1 MTALQKDYL
10 RTQQA
15 LISRRGLMVGAAG
28 LTFGFS
34 LGLLDGGM
42 PTPKGS
48 AQAATGNG
56 VAMNPWI
63 TITGDGTIAIMSP
76 ATEMGQGSTTS
87 LPLIVAEE
95 LDADWSKVRIV
106 PAPPVEA
113 IYGNPGFYGSMY
125 TAGSTAVTGYY
136 KILRQFGAQV
146 RRVLLDNV
154 ARHWSVPVDE
164 LSTEPSV
171 VVHAKSG
178 RRIGYGEIAAFAVV
192 PEKAPEIKPEQL
204 KRPGAFRLIGK
215 DVMRSELP
223 SKVNGSARYSI
234 DMHVPDML
242 YGAMLR
248 APIEGSSPDKVDD
261 GKALAVAGIVKI
273 VKFPFGVGVVA
284 QTPWA
289 AFAAKN
295 ALAVTWSATGKAQG
309 FDSDKAFETYTAVAR
324 GSVANPVEIGE
335 KIGDA
340 PAAFDKAATVME
352 AQYRCDYAY
361 HAQMEPLNALASVSP
376 AGDAA
381 EIWCGT
387 QSQPMAV
394 DATAQALGIPA
405 SKVTLHD
412 MLMGGGFGRRGNRD
426 QEFVVDAVLLS
437 REVKRP
443 VKVIWTREDDVHN
456 GRFRPLSVHI
466 LRAALDAGGNPV
478 AWHHR
483 YVTDNTG
490 KFQDP
495 LKYNGPWKQ
504 RDVISLAGADI
515 PSYAIPNRLAEHF
528 PIDTGIRV
536 VALRGIGFVANK
548 FATEV
553 FIDEIAHKRGIDP
566 LLWRLELLKNAP
578 RARKTVES
586 VAAMANWDRKREDR
600 GLGLA
605 YIDYSGTYI
614 AGIAE
619 VSVDRKTGQI
629 RVSNFWV
636 AIDQGVAVQPDNI
649 IAQTESSVVYG
660 LGLSLTERI
669 SIKNGEVQE
678 SNFYDYTVM
687 RNRDVPEIHVNVIAT
702 DNHPT
707 GVGQMATPLVGPAI
721 SNAVAALTGARVR
734 HSPLLPERVLAAM
747 KA

>member
-1 MTALQKDYL
+1 MTALQQGHRDAQ
-10 RTQQA
+10 RS
-15 LISRRGLMVGAAG
+15 INRRGFMVGAAG

-34 LGLLDGGM
+34 LGLVETGALVRSGV
-42 PTPKGS
+42 
-48 AQAATGNG
+48 AQAAAGNAG
-56 VAMNPWI
+56 TVINPWV
-63 TITGDGTIAIMSP
+63 TIASDGTVAIISP

-106 PAPPVEA
+106 PAPPNESV
-113 IYGNPGFYGSMY
+113 YGNPGFYGSMY
-125 TAGSTAVTGYY
+125 TAGSATVTGYY
-136 KILRQFGAQV
+136 KVLRQFGAQV
-146 RRVLLDNV
+146 RHVLLDNV
-154 ARHWSVPVDE
+154 ARHWSVPVEE
-164 LSTEPSV
+164 LTTEPSV
-171 VVHAKSG
+171 VVHLKSG
-178 RRIGYGEIAAFAVV
+178 RRIGYGEIAAFASV
-192 PEKAPEIKPEQL
+192 PKKAPEIKPEHL
-204 KRPGAFRLIGK
+204 KQPGQFRLIGK

-223 SKVNGSARYSI
+223 GKVNGSARYSI
-234 DMHVPDML
+234 DVQVPDML
-242 YGAMLR
+242 YGAILR
-248 APIEGSSPDKVDD
+248 APIEGSSPEKVDD
-261 GKALAVAGIVKI
+261 AKSRRSPVLSRI

-295 ALAVTWSATGKAQG
+295 ALAVTWSQTGKAQG
-309 FDSDKAFETYTAVAR
+309 FDSDEGIRDLHRSRPRQRSQPGRDRRKSSATRR
-324 GSVANPVEIGE
+324 GRSPRR
-335 KIGDA
+335 
-340 PAAFDKAATVME
+340 PPSME
-352 AQYRCDYAY
+352 AEYRCDYAY

-376 AGDAA
+376 AGDTA

-394 DATAQALGIPA
+394 DATAKALGIPTD
-405 SKVTLHD
+405 KVVLHD

-437 REVKRP
+437 KEMKRP
-443 VKVIWTREDDVHN
+443 VKVMWTREDDVHN
-456 GRFRPLSVHI
+456 GRFRPLSVHV
-466 LRAALDAGGNPV
+466 LRAGFDPNGNPV

-483 YVTDNTG
+483 YATDNAG

-566 LLWRLELLKNAP
+566 LAWRLELLKNAP
-578 RARKTVES
+578 RARKTVET
-586 VAAMANWDRKREDR
+586 VAAMAQWDRKRDDR

-605 YIDYSGTYI
+605 YIDYSGTCI
-614 AGIAE
+614 AGVAE
-619 VSVDRKTGQI
+619 VSVERRTGQI

-636 AIDQGVAVQPDNI
+636 AIDQGDRGAARQRHCADGEQRGLWPRARAHRTNLHQEWRGAGI
-649 IAQTESSVVYG
+649 QTSMTTPSC
-660 LGLSLTERI
+660 
-669 SIKNGEVQE
+669 
-678 SNFYDYTVM
+678 
-687 RNRDVPEIHVNVIAT
+687 AT
-702 DNHPT
+702 
-707 GVGQMATPLVGPAI
+707 ATFRR
-721 SNAVAALTGARVR
+721 SMSR
-734 HSPLLPERVLAAM
+734 
-747 KA
+747 

>member
-1 MTALQKDYL
+1 MTALQQDY
-10 RTQQA
+10 RNAQQVPN
-15 LISRRGLMVGAAG
+15 RRGFMVGAAG
-28 LTFGFS
+28 LTLGFS
-34 LGLLDGGM
+34 LGLLETG
-42 PTPKGS
+42 TPVGNDV

-56 VAMNPWI
+56 AVMNPWV
-63 TITGDGTIAIMSP
+63 TIASDGTVAIISP

-87 LPLIVAEE
+87 LPLIIAEE

-106 PAPPVEA
+106 PAPPIEA

-125 TAGSTAVTGYY
+125 TAGSATVTGYF
-136 KILRQFGAQV
+136 KVLRQFGAQV
-146 RRVLLDNV
+146 RRVLLDNA
-154 ARHWSVPVDE
+154 ARHWSVPVEE
-164 LSTEPSV
+164 LTTEPNV
-171 VVHAKSG
+171 VVHLKSG
-178 RRIGYGEIAAFAVV
+178 RRMGYGEIAGFASV
-192 PEKAPEIKPEQL
+192 PEKAPEIAPEHL
-204 KRPGAFRLIGK
+204 KQPSRFRLIGK

-234 DMHVPDML
+234 DVQVPDML
-242 YGAMLR
+242 YGAVLR
-248 APIEGSSPDKVDD
+248 APIEGSSPEKVDD
-261 GKALAVAGIVKI
+261 AKSRAITGVVKV

-295 ALAVTWSATGKAQG
+295 ALAVTWSRGGKAQD
-309 FDSDKAFETYTAVAR
+309 FDSDEAFETYTAVAR
-324 GSVANPVEIGE
+324 GTVANPVEIGE
-335 KIGDA
+335 KVGDA
-340 PAAFDKAATVME
+340 SGTFAKATSVME
-352 AQYRCDYAY
+352 GEYRCDYAY

-376 AGDAA
+376 AGDTA

-394 DATAQALGIPA
+394 DATAKALGIPA
-405 SKVTLHD
+405 DKVVLHD

-437 REVKRP
+437 KEVKRP
-443 VKVIWTREDDVHN
+443 VKVMWTREDDVHN

-466 LRAALDAGGNPV
+466 LRAGFDPDENPI

-483 YVTDNTG
+483 YATDNAG

-495 LKYNGPWKQ
+495 QKYNGPWKQ
-504 RDVISLAGADI
+504 RDVISIAGADI

-553 FIDEIAHKRGIDP
+553 FIDEIAYKRGIDP
-566 LLWRLELLKNAP
+566 LAWRLELLKNAP
-578 RARKTVES
+578 RARKVVES
-586 VAAMANWDRKREDR
+586 VAAMAKWDRKRDDR

-605 YIDYSGTYI
+605 YIDYSGTSI
-614 AGIAE
+614 AGVAE
-619 VSVDRKTGQI
+619 VSVERRTGQI
-629 RVSNFWV
+629 RVFNFWV
-636 AIDQGVAVQPDNI
+636 AIDQGIAVQPDNI

-669 SIKNGEVQE
+669 SIKHGEVQE

-687 RNRDVPEIHVNVIAT
+687 RNRDVPEIHVEVIAT

-707 GVGQMATPLVGPAI
+707 GVGQMATPLVGPAL

-734 HSPLLPERVLAAM
+734 HSPLLPERVLAVI

>member
-1 MTALQKDYL
+1 MTTL
-10 RTQQA
+10 RQHSADTQQA
-15 LISRRGLMVGAAG
+15 VVNRRGFMVGAAG
-28 LTFGFS
+28 LTFGVS
-34 LGLLDGGM
+34 LGLFDGAYEIG
-42 PTPKGS
+42 
-48 AQAATGNG
+48 AAARAATGNG
-56 VAMNPWI
+56 VVLSPWV
-63 TITGDGTIAIMSP
+63 TIASDGTIAIMSP

-87 LPLIVAEE
+87 LPLILAEE
-95 LDADWSKVRIV
+95 LDADWTKVRIV

-125 TAGSTAVTGYY
+125 TAGSATVTGYF
-136 KILRQFGAQV
+136 KALRQFGAQV
-146 RRVLLDNV
+146 RRVLLDNA
-154 ARHWSVPVDE
+154 ARHWDVPVDE
-164 LSTEPSV
+164 LTTEPSV

-178 RRIGYGEIAAFAVV
+178 RRIGYGEVASFAVV
-192 PEKAPEIKPEQL
+192 PSKAPEIKPEDL
-204 KRPGAFRLIGK
+204 KKPSQFRLIGK
-215 DVMRSELP
+215 DTMRLELP
-223 SKVNGSARYSI
+223 SKVNGSAKYSI

-248 APIEGSSPDKVDD
+248 APIEGSSPDKIDD
-261 GKALAVAGIVKI
+261 TKARAIAGVVKI

-289 AFAAKN
+289 AFAAKD
-295 ALAVTWSATGKAQG
+295 ALGVTWSRTGKAQG
-309 FDSDKAFETYTAVAR
+309 FDSDKAFETYKAVAR
-324 GSVANPVEIGE
+324 GTIANPVEIGE

-340 PAAFDKAATVME
+340 TGAFDKAITVIE
-352 AQYRCDYAY
+352 AEYRCDYAY

-394 DATAQALGIPA
+394 DATAKALGIA
-405 SKVTLHD
+405 TSKVTLHD

-437 REVKRP
+437 KEVKRP
-443 VKVIWTREDDVHN
+443 VKVMWTREDDVHN
-456 GRFRPLSVHI
+456 GRFRPLSVHL
-466 LRAALDAGGNPV
+466 LRAGFDAKGEAL
-478 AWHHR
+478 AWHHQ

-495 LKYNGPWKQ
+495 FKFNGPWKQ
-504 RDVISLAGADI
+504 RDMISLPGADI
-515 PSYAIPNRLAEHF
+515 PTYAIPNRLAEHF
-528 PIDTGIRV
+528 PIDTGVRV

-548 FATEV
+548 FATEAFV
-553 FIDEIAHKRGIDP
+553 DEIAQKRGVDP
-566 LLWRLELLKNAP
+566 LAYRLDLLRNAP
-578 RARKTVES
+578 RARNVVEK
-586 VAAMANWDRKREDR
+586 VAAMANWDRKRENR
-600 GLGLA
+600 GLGIA
-605 YIDYSGTYI
+605 YIDYSGTQI
-614 AGIAE
+614 AGVAE
-619 VSVDRKTGQI
+619 VSVDRKSGQ
-629 RVSNFWV
+629 VKVHNFWV
-636 AIDQGVAVQPDNI
+636 AIDQGIAVQPDNI

-669 SIKNGEVQE
+669 SIKDGAVQE

-687 RNRDVPEIHVNVIAT
+687 RNRDVPEIHVEVIAT

-734 HSPLLPERVLAAM
+734 HTPLLPERVLAALE
-747 KA
+747 A